1 MSKVGKKL
9 LLVLIPLL
17 VVLVGCL
24 TLLLV
29 LPDKSPQKV
38 YVEQIKSARQ
48 LAESGDYE
56 KAVLKYKEAI
66 KEDKTN
72 EEAYLEL
79 ADIYRVSLNDMD
91 SSISILEEG
100 YENTKSEKIHDQLIS
115 LQTIKNGDSV
125 DPTTGKKGN
134 TQQTLVV
141 NTSYTDI
148 FASYDYSKYKNEFT
162 MTSDS
167 PSNGVYIV
175 KYSQYDA
182 EFEYNDSGKIKTLDP
197 KTRRPYSYA
206 RPSVIRLKD
215 ISTVFPGV
223 EKGITMDDFKKM
235 GADSVTVEDYNDT
248 LKSNLISFE
257 LNHLHFELACDKD
270 GYVKGK
276 DAYNAITPEP
286 VEGKEDNVKVSGK
299 AIDVTSGKDVEN
311 YKVIFHKGKD
321 NNNGDKAAE
330 AASDGGKYSL
340 EVPAGDYTAEV
351 SSDGY
356 NTEFFSVYVPSG
368 STEFECNFSISPK
381 LAANQIRF
389 VLEWGSTPADV
400 DSHLQGY
407 CNTGG
412 SKVDVDVSFMNKSVS
427 AGGKVIADLDIDDQD
442 GYGPETITLHN
453 TNGKYEY
460 KIHRYTPFGRLAD
473 SGATVKIYT
482 SDSTPITLTVP
493 DNVDDEW
500 WTVCTVENGEVKDL
514 NGKER

>member
-17 VVLVGCL
+17 VVLVG
-24 TLLLV
+24 
-29 LPDKSPQKV
+29 
-38 YVEQIKSARQ
+38 
-48 LAESGDYE
+48 
-56 KAVLKYKEAI
+56 KEAI

-79 ADIYRVSLNDMD
+79 SDIYRINLNDIG

-270 GYVKGK
+270 GNVKGK

-321 NNNGDKAAE
+321 NKNGDKAAE
-330 AASDGGKYSL
+330 AASNGGKYSL

-482 SDSTPITLTVP
+482 SDSNPITLTVP

>member
-24 TLLLV
+24 TLLLA

-79 ADIYRVSLNDMD
+79 ADIYRVNLNDMD

-257 LNHLHFELACDKD
+257 LNSPAVERSCDK
-270 GYVKGK
+270 
-276 DAYNAITPEP
+276 
-286 VEGKEDNVKVSGK
+286 
-299 AIDVTSGKDVEN
+299 
-311 YKVIFHKGKD
+311 
-321 NNNGDKAAE
+321 
-330 AASDGGKYSL
+330 GG
-340 EVPAGDYTAEV
+340 
-351 SSDGY
+351 
-356 NTEFFSVYVPSG
+356 
-368 STEFECNFSISPK
+368 
-381 LAANQIRF
+381 
-389 VLEWGSTPADV
+389 
-400 DSHLQGY
+400 HL
-407 CNTGG
+407 
-412 SKVDVDVSFMNKSVS
+412 K
-427 AGGKVIADLDIDDQD
+427 
-442 GYGPETITLHN
+442 
-453 TNGKYEY
+453 
-460 KIHRYTPFGRLAD
+460 
-473 SGATVKIYT
+473 
-482 SDSTPITLTVP
+482 
-493 DNVDDEW
+493 
-500 WTVCTVENGEVKDL
+500 
-514 NGKER
+514 

>member
-24 TLLLV
+24 TLLLA

-79 ADIYRVSLNDMD
+79 SDIYRINLNDIG

-321 NNNGDKAAE
+321 NKNGDKAAE
-330 AASDGGKYSL
+330 AASNGGKYSL

-460 KIHRYTPFGRLAD
+460 KIHRYTPFGRLA
-473 SGATVKIYT
+473 
-482 SDSTPITLTVP
+482 
-493 DNVDDEW
+493 
-500 WTVCTVENGEVKDL
+500 ENGEVKDL